1 MPSTSLSQRVMR
13 LRGVVRLRSTRG
25 RDKCA
30 MAHNLGPTSQDNPRP
45 RLPRPALRIKA
56 FLEDHCGRRR
66 ALITDYSQYGLSLYR
81 APGVELDARVTVELP
96 SGERLPMRVAWVRG
110 SEAGVRFLGP
120 LVPGHPVMRL
130 LDEAAK
136 TL

>member
-66 ALITDYSQYGLSLYR
+66 VLITEYSQYGLSLGR
-81 APGVELDARVTVELP
+81 VAGAELDERVTVELRVGRSAP
-96 SGERLPMRVAWVRG
+96 DASGLGEGCGGGCALPRPYSRRAPRH
-110 SEAGVRFLGP
+110 AFAR
-120 LVPGHPVMRL
+120 
-130 LDEAAK
+130 
-136 TL
+136 